1 MQYEIRKMFRHQKGL
16 WLIILYFLLS
26 FAGLLLFDTPMNSA
40 VERNQAAYNHYLHQV
55 EGKCTKETEDLLS
68 KEAERIAKANSELQ
82 RLYGEYYD
90 GKLTEKEFTSQIVAA
105 EETVRY
111 QKGFELLYE
120 QYNGIREN
128 TENRW
133 FLYTNGWDGL
143 LSHDSLD
150 LLFVLLLLLL
160 ITPVFCQ
167 EYESKM
173 DELILTEPKGA
184 RYYALHQIALVVLVV
199 CALCLLNSG
208 MRYLFYGWKYG
219 LPNGDYP
226 LQSLS
231 FFSNSTREKT
241 LIGTF
246 LEVSFGKLFGSL
258 SLAML
263 ILFVSVYVKKYA
275 LTLFTCTAVVLL
287 PYYGLTLPSAKYF
300 LPGPLG
306 FMVSTGFFRGNEY
319 RYDAVTQEKVLLF
332 REIGS
337 TARWLLFG
345 ITLCLMLMMAVVI
358 LKKHTN
364 IWCAKHVRRVGKAPC
379 LVLML
384 CILTSVFSGCSAP
397 HTAQA
402 HPLFNLE
409 QSNAYENDH
418 YRFFVENP
426 NTDEATW
433 MIENKSTG
441 EKQRLVRNPMQ
452 DATKVSEKIYGYGDY
467 IYYMQ
472 TESYETGFL
481 STSEHLSIVE
491 LDTRSFTEKI
501 IFERNLDTNRDT
513 FLGIGKP
520 NEQDIEPF
528 EFVEAFFLDDQY
540 FYLIGNGQV
549 SKVNRVTGKTEVIIE
564 VPVLKFLSYN
574 GASIYYID
582 EKSKLMQYDVRTGKE
597 TELYGIVTESFL
609 LTEKE
614 VVFINR
620 LEQNK
625 LYAINLTDGTLRQL
639 TQEAVLSFTV
649 SGSAIVY
656 TGKADLQ
663 EYRIVLEDFV
673 NESKQK

>member
-16 WLIILYFLLS
+16 WLILLYFVLS
-26 FAGLLLFDTPMNSA
+26 FAALLIFDTPIINN
-40 VERNQAAYNHYLHQV
+40 VERNREAYNHYLHQV
-55 EGKCTKETEDLLS
+55 EGKCTDKTESLLS
-68 KEAERIAKANSELQ
+68 KEAQRIAKANSELQ
-82 RLYGEYYD
+82 RLYGDYYD
-90 GKLTEKEFTSQIVAA
+90 GKLTEKEFTSQIAAA

-133 FLYTNGWDGL
+133 FLYTNGWDSL

-173 DELILTEPKGA
+173 DELIMAEPKGA
-184 RYYALHQIALVVLVV
+184 THHAKHKIVLVVLVV
-199 CALCLLNSG
+199 CILCLLYSG
-208 MRYLFYGWKYG
+208 MRYLFYEWKYG
-219 LPNGDYP
+219 LPHGNYP

-231 FFSNSTREKT
+231 YFASSTREAT

-246 LEVSFGKLFGSL
+246 LKISFGKLFGSL
-258 SLAML
+258 SLAIL
-263 ILFVSVYVKKYA
+263 ILFVSVCVKKYA

-319 RYDAVTQEKVLLF
+319 RYDAVTQEKVLVF
-332 REIGS
+332 QEIGS
-337 TARWLLFG
+337 TAIWLLFV
-345 ITLCLMLMMAVVI
+345 ITLFLMLATAAII

-364 IWCAKHVRRVGKAPC
+364 TWCVKKYHRTNKIRSLA
-379 LVLML
+379 LML
-384 CILTSVFSGCSAP
+384 CLLASVVSGCSAP
-397 HTAQA
+397 NTEQE

-409 QSNAYENDH
+409 QSNAYENNN

-426 NTDEATW
+426 NSDESTW
-433 MIENKSTG
+433 MMENKDTG

-452 DATKVSEKIYGYGDY
+452 STAKVSEKIYGYGDF
-467 IYYMQ
+467 IYYMKID
-472 TESYETGFL
+472 SYETGFL
-481 STSEHLSIVE
+481 STSEHFSIIEV
-491 LDTRSFTEKI
+491 DTRNFTERI
-501 IFERNLDTNRDT
+501 VLERNLDTNRDT

-520 NEQDIEPF
+520 SEQDIEPF
-528 EFVEAFFLDDQY
+528 KSVEAFFLDDQNL
-540 FYLIGNGQV
+540 YLISNGKV
-549 SKVNRVTGKTEVIIE
+549 SRVNRVTGKTEVIIE
-564 VPVLKFLSYN
+564 VPVLKSLSYD
-574 GASIYYID
+574 GTSIYYIN
-582 EKSKLMQYDVRTGKE
+582 EKSKLMKHDVRTGKE
-597 TELYGIVTESFL
+597 TGLYGIVTESFL

-614 VVFINR
+614 VIFINR

-625 LYAINLTDGTLRQL
+625 LYTCNLTDGTLRQL
-639 TQEAVLSFTV
+639 TQEAVLSFTM
-649 SGSAIVY
+649 GGNTIVY

-663 EYRIVLEDFV
+663 EHRIVLDD
-673 NESKQK
+673 K

>member
-1 MQYEIRKMFRHQKGL
+1 MQYESRKMFWHQKGI
-16 WLIILYFLLS
+16 WLILLYFILS
-26 FAGLLLFDTPMNSA
+26 FVGLLLFDTPINND
-40 VERNQAAYNHYLHQV
+40 VERNQEAYDHYLHQV
-55 EGKCTKETEDLLS
+55 EGKCTEETESLLS
-68 KEAERIAKANSELQ
+68 EEAERISKANSELQ
-82 RLYGEYYD
+82 RLYGDYYD
-90 GKLTEKEFTSQIVAA
+90 GKLTEREFNSQISAA

-133 FLYTNGWDGL
+133 FLYTNGWDSL

-160 ITPVFCQ
+160 IAPVFCQ

-184 RYYALHQIALVVLVV
+184 RHHALHKIVLVVLVV
-199 CALCLLNSG
+199 CTLCLLNSG
-208 MRYLFYGWKYG
+208 MRYLFYEWRYG
-219 LPNGDYP
+219 LPHGSYP

-231 FFSNSTREKT
+231 YFATSTREAT

-246 LEVSFGKLFGSL
+246 LKVSFGKLFGSL
-258 SLAML
+258 SLTML
-263 ILFVSVYVKKYA
+263 ILFVSACVKKYA

-287 PYYGLTLPSAKYF
+287 PSYGLTLPSTKYF

-306 FMVSTGFFRGNEY
+306 FMISTGFFRGNKY
-319 RYDAVTQEKVLLF
+319 QYDAVMQEKVLTF
-332 REIGS
+332 QEIGS
-337 TARWLLFG
+337 TARWLIFG
-345 ITLCLMLMMAVVI
+345 ITLCLMLIMAVIV
-358 LKKHTN
+358 LEKHTN
-364 IWCAKHVRRVGKAPC
+364 IWCAKKYRHTNKVKSLA
-379 LVLML
+379 LML
-384 CILTSVFSGCSAP
+384 CFLASLVSGCSAP
-397 HTAQA
+397 NTEQE

-409 QSNAYENDH
+409 QCNSYENDH

-433 MIENKSTG
+433 MMENKSTG

-452 DATKVSEKIYGYGDY
+452 AATKVSEKIYGYGDS

-472 TESYETGFL
+472 VESYETGFL
-481 STSEHLSIVE
+481 STSDHFSIVE
-491 LDTRSFTEKI
+491 VDTRSFTEKVVL
-501 IFERNLDTNRDT
+501 ERNLDLNQDT

-520 NEQDIEPF
+520 SEQDIEPF
-528 EFVEAFFLDDQY
+528 QFAEAFFLDDQY

-549 SKVNRVTGKTEVIIE
+549 RRVNRVTGETEGIIE
-564 VPVLKFLSYN
+564 VPVLKSLSYD
-574 GASIYYID
+574 GESIYYIN
-582 EKSKLMQYDVRTGKE
+582 EKSELMRYDVRTGQE

-625 LYAINLTDGTLRQL
+625 LYACNHFDGTLRQL
-639 TQEAVLSFTV
+639 TQEAVLSFSMDGSTV
-649 SGSAIVY
+649 IY
-656 TGKADLQ
+656 TGKADIQ
-663 EYRIVLEDFV
+663 EHRIVLYD
-673 NESKQK
+673 Q